1 MRRLLSSD
9 AGRWVAAAACVLI
22 LMGVPA
28 AHAYA
33 AARFGP
39 TAAYNLGSA
48 IFTVCAIGAIWF
60 WPRPLVISSAAAR
73 LRPLR
78 LAAGALAAFSVCYWT
93 TSRLLPAIFIG
104 PVDVYRGDM
113 LVLVE
118 SGVQEFLAG
127 RMPYRMYHLPWDAP
141 LSYGPV
147 LWLPYALPLIGR
159 FDLRLL
165 PLAAYLSVVAACLVA
180 SVPTLSRQRI
190 IAPVSIAVLGIA
202 LAAQP
207 QIAAFYP
214 IAHTPVYWPLLI
226 VFCLALHA
234 ERWVAAA
241 ALLGL
246 LIAARTTMV
255 SIAPVFLLA
264 AHHRQRLTT
273 PLVIAL
279 LLTSVGPFVPFLV
292 RDPQAVLYGMIGVY
306 PHTIKEFIWRQTDRA
321 LMTYGVTAPLLRHGL
336 ERYLEALQILSLLAV
351 YGAAWRPLARGA
363 RPEPWM
369 GLALLMFSMT
379 TLWPVLYV
387 YFDVWVLFVA
397 GLLATSFGPL
407 LESNQRRQAIASCVA
422 AACVAITAV
431 FAAGSRHPGSTYTID
446 VGTREAS
453 ALTGGGFGQDEPSH
467 ESGREFIW
475 VTDGAARVRLPRASW
490 TAADVSIDIRP
501 FEPVAGLR
509 QRVSASLNGKSIGV
523 VGLDSGWQRI
533 SFHAPRRFWKYGFNV
548 LDLYFAY
555 AIAEGTSD
563 RKLSAG
569 IDRVEIH

>member
-1 MRRLLSSD
+1 LRRLLSSD
-9 AGRWVAAAACVLI
+9 AGRWLPAAACVLI

-33 AARFGP
+33 AARLGP

-48 IFTVCAIGAIWF
+48 IFLACAIGVIWAC
-60 WPRPLVISSAAAR
+60 PRPLALHPSDRAT
-73 LRPLR
+73 PLR
-78 LAAGALAAFSVCYWT
+78 LTLGALAALVCCYWT
-93 TSRLLPAIFIG
+93 ASRLLPAIFSG
-104 PVDVYRGDM
+104 PIDVYRGDM

-118 SGVQEFLAG
+118 SGVKEFLAG
-127 RMPYRMYHLPWDAP
+127 RTPYRMYHLPWDAP

-147 LWLPYALPLIGR
+147 LWLPYAIPIVGR
-159 FDLRLL
+159 FDLRVL
-165 PLAAYLSVVAACLVA
+165 PLAAYLVVVAAGLVTSA
-180 SVPTLSRQRI
+180 LTLSRHRI
-190 IAPVSIAVLGIA
+190 AAPSAIAVLAVA

-226 VFCLALHA
+226 VFCLALNA

-255 SIAPVFLLA
+255 SVAPIFLLA
-264 AHHRQRLTT
+264 AYRRQRLTA

-279 LLTSVGPFVPFLV
+279 LLTSIGPFVPFFV
-292 RDPQAVLYGMIGVY
+292 REPQAVLYGMVGVY
-306 PHTIKEFIWRQTDRA
+306 PHTIKEFIWRQTDAART
-321 LMTYGVTAPLLRHGL
+321 TYGVTAPLLRLGL
-336 ERYLEALQILSLLAV
+336 ERYVEAAQVLCLLAV
-351 YGAAWRPLARGA
+351 YGASWRPLARGA

-369 GLALLMFSMT
+369 ALALLVFSMT

-387 YFDVWVLFVA
+387 YFDVWVFLIA
-397 GLLATSFGPL
+397 GLVAASFGPL
-407 LESNQRRQAIASCVA
+407 LVSHRPRQALVSCVVV
-422 AACVAITAV
+422 VAVAV
-431 FAAGSRHPGSTYTID
+431 GAVCAAGARQPGSSYTID

-453 ALTGGGFGQDEPSH
+453 ALTGGGFGKDEPSYDG
-467 ESGREFIW
+467 GREFVW

-490 TAADVSIDIRP
+490 TAADVAIDIRP
-501 FEPVAGLR
+501 FEPVSGMR
-509 QRVSASLNGKSIGV
+509 QTVSASLNGKPIGFV
-523 VGLDSGWQRI
+523 TLDSGWQRI
-533 SFHAPRRFWKYGFNV
+533 SFHAQRRYWNYGFNV
-548 LDLYFAY
+548 LELYFAY
-555 AIAEGTSD
+555 AIPEGSSD